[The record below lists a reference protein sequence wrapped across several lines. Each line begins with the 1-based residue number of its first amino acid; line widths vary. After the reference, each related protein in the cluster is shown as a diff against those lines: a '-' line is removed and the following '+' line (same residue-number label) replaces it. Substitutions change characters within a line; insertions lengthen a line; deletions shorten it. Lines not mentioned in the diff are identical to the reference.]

1 MNFLRLFRTFLP
13 IYIKMKEN
21 GGRCPCRG
29 GFFAT
34 NNPPAV
40 TRQPGDADHN
50 PFLLQN
56 IAVSACASEHPD
68 KIIHILENI
77 GQNKEGKDE
86 QNDTAGDDDAKGKP
100 VGSSLPLHSGKAS

>member
-1 MNFLRLFRTFLP
+1 MP
-13 IYIKMKEN
+13 
-21 GGRCPCRG
+21 G

-40 TRQPGDADHN
+40 TRQPGDADHD

-77 GQNKEGKDE
+77 GQNKECKDE

-100 VGSSLPLHSGKAS
+100 VGSSLLKLDISHILVLLGDIVMGGVDVHLIGRLDKGR